1 MRKKVFTKDCPSC
14 KLCAV
19 QDNSNF
25 VCNWGKTPK
34 LMFEPKGKKVLRCNL
49 KNKEIKIGNSK

>member
-14 KLCAV
+14 EFCSV

-25 VCNWGKTPK
+25 VCSWGQ
-34 LMFEPKGKKVLRCNL
+34 GKKNMISPKRKKVISCNL
-49 KNKEIKIGNSK
+49 IRRD